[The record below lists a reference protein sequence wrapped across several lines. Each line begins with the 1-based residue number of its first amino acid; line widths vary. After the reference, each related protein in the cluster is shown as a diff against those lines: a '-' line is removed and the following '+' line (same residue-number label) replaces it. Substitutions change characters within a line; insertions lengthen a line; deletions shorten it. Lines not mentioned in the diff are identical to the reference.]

1 MGQIW
6 RYHPAMPFATAPSS
20 LRLPSTAH
28 SAARWLWWL
37 PRLAFV
43 AFIGVVITL
52 LWYSDRSADQEQRA
66 TLLSDILWLEQNLH
80 FVLSHNE
87 DLLSRLEPGL
97 WRERGTFEVH
107 AQSLL
112 NNKSGLQHVLWLN
125 AAGRLAKSAPLPSEN
140 FLKSR
145 ATRDLPS
152 SATARLAESVGRAVY
167 GAPYADLSG
176 AQVFEVHVPLFRHGE
191 YLGTAVGVYAF
202 RALLDDSVPW
212 WLTERYRIS
221 IADSDGNFLA
231 QRSKLSHIVPGGDY
245 QIPFD
250 PPGHGLVLRADPFEM
265 PTPLASRVVASAL
278 VLLAILVLA
287 SFWALRRHVQ
297 RRLDAESAL
306 HGEVVF
312 RKAMEDS
319 LHTGLRA
326 RDLTGRITYVNPAF
340 CRMVGWSADELIGQ
354 GPPMPYWATEYMKE
368 TEAIH
373 KRVLD
378 GDPPNEGYE
387 IKFRRRDGE
396 LFDALIHEAP
406 LLDAS
411 GHHTGWMGS
420 VVDITERKRS
430 AEVARQHDERLQ
442 ASARL
447 ITMGEMASSLAHEL
461 NQPLAAIGSYIT
473 GCRNLIASGAN
484 ATMDID
490 GALAKCQ
497 DQAQRAGRI
506 IRRIYEFVRRHEP
519 KSEPCEIEPLI
530 NDLVAL
536 IEADARRQGV
546 RIAVPPAPTF
556 TLRADRVLL
565 GQALLNLMKNGIDAM
580 KQTPRDQRQLN
591 IGCEREGQQLHI
603 SVADT
608 GSGIS
613 PETAAH
619 LYEPFFTTKTE
630 GLGVGL
636 NICHS
641 VIEAHQGRIWHEAN
655 PLGGSVFHILLPLPE
670 ENAA

>member
-1 MGQIW
+1 MPKANT
-6 RYHPAMPFATAPSS
+6 PAPFKAAMTPRAPQ
-20 LRLPSTAH
+20 LTT
-28 SAARWLWWL
+28 ARWFWWL
-37 PRLAFV
+37 PRVSFA
-43 AFIGVVITL
+43 AFIAVVITL
-52 LWYSDRSADQEQRA
+52 LWYSDRSVDQEQRA
-66 TLLSDILWLEQNLH
+66 TLLSDVLWLEQNIH
-80 FVLSHNE
+80 FVISHNE
-87 DLLSRLEPGL
+87 DLLARLEPGL
-97 WRERGTFEVH
+97 WRERGKFEVH
-107 AQSLL
+107 AQALL
-112 NNKSGLQHVLWLN
+112 SNKSGLQHVLWLDPH
-125 AAGRLAKSAPLPSEN
+125 GVLTQSAPLPPEN

-145 ATRDLPS
+145 ASSHLPS
-152 SATARLAESVGRAVY
+152 TATARLAESVGRAVY
-167 GAPYADLSG
+167 GPPYADLAG
-176 AQVFEVHVPLFRHGE
+176 EQVFEVHVPLFRNGE
-191 YLGTAVGVYAF
+191 YLGTAVGIYAF

-221 IADSDGNFLA
+221 IADGDGKFLA
-231 QRSKLSHIVPGGDY
+231 QRSKLSHVVPGGDY

-250 PPGHGLVLRADPFEM
+250 PPGHGLVLRADPFAM
-265 PTPLASRVVASAL
+265 PTPLASRVLSSSL
-278 VLLAILVLA
+278 ILLAVLVLA

-306 HGEVVF
+306 HSEVIF

-326 RDLTGRITYVNPAF
+326 RDLAGRITYVNPAF

-354 GPPMPYWATEYMKE
+354 SPPMPYWAAEFMKE

-406 LLDAS
+406 LVDAS
-411 GHHTGWMGS
+411 GRHTGWMGS

-430 AEVARQHDERLQ
+430 AEVARQHEERLQ

-473 GCRNLIASGAN
+473 GCRNLIASGTD
-484 ATMDID
+484 ATPDID

-497 DQAQRAGRI
+497 DQAQRAARI

-530 NDLVAL
+530 NDLL
-536 IEADARRQGV
+536 TLLEADARRQGV
-546 RIAVPPAPTF
+546 RIAVPSAPTF

-565 GQALLNLMKNGIDAM
+565 GQALLNLMKNGIESM
-580 KQTPRDQRQLN
+580 KQTPRD
-591 IGCEREGQQLHI
+591 ERLLSVACTSEDDQLHI
-603 SVADT
+603 TIADS

-636 NICHS
+636 NICRS
-641 VIEAHQGRIWHEAN
+641 VIEAHQGRIWHEPN
-655 PLGGSVFHILLPLPE
+655 PAGGSIFHILLPLPAPE
-670 ENAA
+670 SHA

>member
-1 MGQIW
+1 
-6 RYHPAMPFATAPSS
+6 MPETP
-20 LRLPSTAH
+20 LPSPPLLLRQIVAP
-28 SAARWLWWL
+28 ARWVWWL
-37 PRLAFV
+37 PRLTFV
-43 AFIGVVITL
+43 AFIGVVIAL
-52 LWYSDRSADQEQRA
+52 LWYSERSANQEQRA
-66 TLLSDILWLEQNLH
+66 TLLSDILWLEQNIH

-87 DLLSRLEPGL
+87 DLLARLEPNQ
-97 WRERGTFEVH
+97 WRERGKFEIH
-107 AQSLL
+107 AQTLIT
-112 NNKSGLQHVLWLN
+112 NKSGLQHVLWLD
-125 AAGRLAKSAPLPSEN
+125 ASGTLKRSTPLPPEN
-140 FLKSR
+140 FLTSR
-145 ATRDLPS
+145 ASGDRPS
-152 SATARLAESVGRAVY
+152 AETARLAESMGRAVY
-167 GAPYADLSG
+167 GAPYADLAG
-176 AQVFEVHVPLFRHGE
+176 ENVFEVHVPLFRQGE
-191 YLGTAVGVYAF
+191 YLGSAVGVYAV
-202 RALLDDSVPW
+202 RDLLDDSVPW
-212 WLTERYRIS
+212 WLTERYRVS
-221 IADSDGNFLA
+221 VTDSNGKVLA
-231 QRSKLSHIVPGGDY
+231 QRSKLSHVVPGGDY

-250 PPGHGLVLRADPFEM
+250 PPGHGLVLRADPFDM
-265 PTPLASRVVASAL
+265 PTPLASRLLVSAL
-278 VLLAILVLA
+278 VLLAVLVLA

-297 RRLDAESAL
+297 GRLSAESAL

-340 CRMVGWSADELIGQ
+340 CRMVGWSAEELIGC
-354 GPPMPYWATEYMKE
+354 GPPMPYWAVEYMKE

-387 IKFRRRDGE
+387 IKFRRHDGE

-411 GHHTGWMGS
+411 GRHTGWMGS
-420 VVDITERKRS
+420 VVDITERKRN
-430 AEVARQHDERLQ
+430 AEKARQHDERLQ

-484 ATMDID
+484 ATTDID

-497 DQAQRAGRI
+497 DQAQRAARI

-519 KSEPCEIEPLI
+519 KSEPCELEPLL

-536 IEADARRQGV
+536 LEADARRHGV

-565 GQALLNLMKNGIDAM
+565 GQALLNLMKNGIEAM
-580 KQTPRDQRQLN
+580 KQTPRDERLLSISCLRQN
-591 IGCEREGQQLHI
+591 QQLHI
-603 SVADT
+603 AIADT

-613 PETAAH
+613 AETAAH

-636 NICHS
+636 NICRS
-641 VIEAHQGRIWHEAN
+641 VIEAHQGRIWHEPN
-655 PLGGSVFHILLPLPE
+655 PPGGSIFHILLPLPAE
-670 ENAA
+670 EIPV